1 VVSVA
6 RSNRNLNEQLAEF
19 RIYLFY
25 LTGTAIIVMGIL
37 VFSIS
42 GVMLRPF
49 KSIVTIADK
58 INVSGSMDRLPV
70 PTVRDETRLLSIT
83 LNNMLA
89 RIESS
94 VITQLQFFD
103 SATHELKT
111 PLTIMKGQLSLT
123 LTNTED
129 QAVKKMLTSTLE
141 ECERLERTISD
152 FLLLSQL
159 KNDNLLLRTSQN
171 DLGEMVFTTL
181 AGIKKFAGHKNVTFQ
196 VTQSDTHFP
205 VNVDKDKIQ
214 TVIFNVLE
222 NAVFHSADGSVIKL
236 NLGKQEHHFIIEVK
250 NPISEPVKNFEL
262 LGRERYTSSTSVRGM
277 GLGLWICSQILTLH
291 HSELEIQ
298 ELNSEF
304 IVRIKL
310 NELAN

>member
-1 VVSVA
+1 
-6 RSNRNLNEQLAEF
+6 
-19 RIYLFY
+19 
-25 LTGTAIIVMGIL
+25 
-37 VFSIS
+37 
-42 GVMLRPF
+42 
-49 KSIVTIADK
+49 
-58 INVSGSMDRLPV
+58 
-70 PTVRDETRLLSIT
+70 
-83 LNNMLA
+83 
-89 RIESS
+89 
-94 VITQLQFFD
+94 
-103 SATHELKT
+103 
-111 PLTIMKGQLSLT
+111 
-123 LTNTED
+123 
-129 QAVKKMLTSTLE
+129 MLTSTLE